1 MKDIK
6 VELFTL
12 CQGAHN
18 MNGNLTI
25 VNTID
30 NISVTSFPA
39 RVTFGLALKLYIQP
53 EVEGNKYLLV
63 SIVDKSRSDL
73 KMPSIPINL
82 QVSKMSN
89 PSHINIALNLQ
100 NVLFEKAG
108 HYDIHLEINGERLD
122 DFVFE
127 VLQK

>member
-1 MKDIK
+1 MKEIK

-30 NISVTSFPA
+30 NIIVPSFPT
-39 RVTFGLALKLYIQP
+39 RITFGLALKLYIQP
-53 EVEGNKYLLV
+53 EVEGNKLLLV
-63 SIVDKSRSDL
+63 SIVDKYKTDL
-73 KMPSIPINL
+73 KFPRIPCNL
-82 QVSKMSN
+82 HVDKMSK

-100 NVLFEKAG
+100 NVLFERAG
-108 HYDIHLEINGERLD
+108 HYNVHLEINGERLD
-122 DFVFE
+122 DFEFE
-127 VLQK
+127 VIQK

>member
-1 MKDIK
+1 MKEIK

-30 NISVTSFPA
+30 NIIVPSFPT
-39 RVTFGLALKLYIQP
+39 RITFGLALKLYIQP
-53 EVEGNKYLLV
+53 EVEGNKLLLV
-63 SIVDKSRSDL
+63 SIVDKYKTDL
-73 KMPSIPINL
+73 KFPGIPCNL
-82 QVSKMSN
+82 HVDKMSK

-100 NVLFEKAG
+100 NVLFERAG
-108 HYDIHLEINGERLD
+108 HYNVHLEINGERLD
-122 DFVFE
+122 DFEFE
-127 VLQK
+127 VIQK

>member
-30 NISVTSFPA
+30 NISVPSFPA
-39 RVTFGLALKLYIQP
+39 RITFGLALKLYIQP
-53 EVEGNKYLLV
+53 EVEGNKLFIV
-63 SIVDKSRSDL
+63 SIVDKSESGL
-73 KMPSIPINL
+73 KLPRIPCNL
-82 QVSKMSN
+82 HVDKMSK

-108 HYDIHLEINGERLD
+108 NYDIHLEVNGERLD
-122 DFVFE
+122 DFEFE
-127 VLQK
+127 VIQK